1 MVKLC
6 HKTVKSKMALQNLSQ
21 ESLAE
26 KLDIS
31 DRHIRNLCTK
41 DTNASIS
48 LCYQLSKLFDT
59 TIEDLLTIEVKN
71 EK

>member
-6 HKTVKSKMALQNLSQ
+6 HKTVKSKMALQKLSQ

-59 TIEDLLTIEVKN
+59 TIEDLLTVEVKN

>member
-41 DTNASIS
+41 DTDASIS

-59 TIEDLLTIEVKN
+59 TIEDLLTVEVKN